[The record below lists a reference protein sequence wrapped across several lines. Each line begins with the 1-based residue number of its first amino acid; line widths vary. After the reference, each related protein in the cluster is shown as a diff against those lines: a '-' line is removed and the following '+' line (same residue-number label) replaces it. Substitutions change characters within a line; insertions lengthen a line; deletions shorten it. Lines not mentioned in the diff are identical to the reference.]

1 MVKTHSSVTTASLK
15 EEFQKQIERK
25 LAEQKKD
32 MKVKKHASSQLNMVD
47 IPIVKPEI
55 IHSCDHSSG

>member
-47 IPIVKPEI
+47 V
-55 IHSCDHSSG
+55 HC